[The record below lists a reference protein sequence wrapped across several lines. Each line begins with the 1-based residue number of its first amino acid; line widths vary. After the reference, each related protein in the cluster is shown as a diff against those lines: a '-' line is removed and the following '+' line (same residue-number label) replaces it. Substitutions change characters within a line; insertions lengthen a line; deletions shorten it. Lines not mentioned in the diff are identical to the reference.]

1 MSGWSTCR
9 TPNRPGPPQNTAAPA
24 ECATTAHA
32 QDAHNARADAML
44 ISGFMATTARPPASP
59 TRSSGFEPYVP
70 ASQSPAEFTLKAI
83 VIGSLFGLL
92 FGASTVYLGLRAG
105 LTVSASIPIAVLAI
119 SVLKKLGGSTILEN
133 NIVQTIGSAGESV
146 AGGVVFTIPALIFLV
161 PEGPKYFSYFQIL
174 MLAFAG
180 GIMGVLMMVPLRRAL
195 IVKEHG
201 VLPYPEGAA
210 CADVLVAGE
219 RGGALAATVFSGLAV
234 GAVWKA
240 LSWIVQLFRTDVGYS
255 MPRTSF
261 FPNAT
266 LNVDISPEYMGVG
279 YVIGPRI
286 AGVMFAG
293 GVLSWLVL
301 LPLLTILG
309 NYMTV
314 PFPPVPASGLMIKQM
329 SARQLWSAYIRYT
342 GAGAVLAAGLITL
355 ARTIP
360 TIVSSFRDSAK
371 DFGGGKGAVVQS
383 RTERD
388 IPMIVVLVGSL
399 ALAIFLAVAPR
410 MPTNG
415 NFLASLLIVI
425 FGFFFVTV
433 SSRITGLIGSS
444 SNPIS
449 GMTIATLILTCTIF
463 VALGWTGDAYA
474 PVALCVGAVICIAAA
489 QAGGT
494 SQDLKTG
501 YIVGATPIYQQIGLL
516 IGVITSALVIGMT
529 TLYLHS
535 VMTIGSQAL
544 PAPQAT
550 LMSTIIKG
558 LLSQNLPWGLVL
570 VGVFI
575 SITLELCGIH
585 SLSFAVGSYLPIAT
599 TAPIFA
605 GGLVRWFVERKTG
618 VAEESEVGSGTLFS
632 SGLIAGGSLAG
643 ILYAVLFGRHII
655 GAADD
660 AGTLGLI
667 PLLHEGTIG
676 MVAGGLLFAALGI
689 VLARAAQKKL
699 A

>member
-1 MSGWSTCR
+1 MAQTPTPPVR
-9 TPNRPGPPQNTAAPA
+9 TTFQ
-24 ECATTAHA
+24 
-32 QDAHNARADAML
+32 
-44 ISGFMATTARPPASP
+44 
-59 TRSSGFEPYVP
+59 PYVP
-70 ASQSPAEFTLKAI
+70 ATESPAEFTAKA
-83 VIGSLFGLL
+83 VVLGVLFGLI

-119 SVLKKLGGSTILEN
+119 SVLKKIGGSTILEN
-133 NIVQTIGSAGESV
+133 NIVQTIGSAGESI
-146 AGGVVFTIPALIFLV
+146 AGGVVFTIPALIFLA
-161 PEGPKYFSYFQIL
+161 PYGPGFFSYFQIL

-180 GIMGVLMMVPLRRAL
+180 GILGVLMMVPLRRAL

-210 CADVLVAGE
+210 CADVLIAGE
-219 RGGALAATVFSGLAV
+219 RGGALARTVFSGLGI
-234 GAVWKA
+234 GAAWKS
-240 LSWIVQLFRTDVGYS
+240 LSWIFQIFTTAVGYS
-255 MPRTSF
+255 MSRASF

-314 PFPPVPASGLMIKQM
+314 PFPPIPASGKMIKEM
-329 SARQLWSAYIRYT
+329 SAQQLWSAYIRYT
-342 GAGAVLAAGLITL
+342 GAGAVLASGLITL

-360 TIVSSFRDSAK
+360 TIISSFRDSVKNFSA
-371 DFGGGKGAVVQS
+371 GSGAAPL

-388 IPMIVVLVGSL
+388 IPATVVLIGSL
-399 ALAIFLAVAPR
+399 ALAVFLAVAPK
-410 MPTNG
+410 MPTQG
-415 NFLASLLIVI
+415 KPLAAVLIVI

-463 VALGWTGDAYA
+463 VALGWTGDYYA

-501 YIVGATPIYQQIGLL
+501 YLVGATPIYQQIGLL
-516 IGVITSALVIGMT
+516 IGVITSALVIGLT
-529 TLYLHS
+529 TLYLHN

-558 LLSQNLPWGLVL
+558 LLSRNLPWGLVL

-575 SITLELCGIH
+575 SITLELCGIR

-599 TAPIFA
+599 TAPIFV
-605 GGLVRWFVERKTG
+605 GGIVRWFVERKTG
-618 VAEESEVGSGTLFS
+618 QAAESEVSSGTLFS

-643 ILYAVLFGRHII
+643 ILYALLFGRHII
-655 GAADD
+655 AAADD
-660 AGTLGLI
+660 ADTPGLI
-667 PLLHEGTIG
+667 PALHNGTIG
-676 MVAGGLLFAALGI
+676 TIAGAVLFAALAI
-689 VLARAAQKKL
+689 VLARAAQKKI

>member
-1 MSGWSTCR
+1 
-9 TPNRPGPPQNTAAPA
+9 
-24 ECATTAHA
+24 
-32 QDAHNARADAML
+32 
-44 ISGFMATTARPPASP
+44 MATIAPLPA
-59 TRSSGFEPYVP
+59 FQPYVP
-70 ASQSPAEFTLKAI
+70 ASQSPAEFTLKAV
-83 VIGSLFGLL
+83 VIGVLFGLI

-119 SVLKKLGGSTILEN
+119 SVLKRLGGSTILEN

-146 AGGVVFTIPALIFLV
+146 AGGVVFTIPALIFLT
-161 PEGPKYFSYFQIL
+161 PRGPAYFTYFQIT

-180 GIMGVLMMVPLRRAL
+180 GILGVLMMVPLRRAL

-210 CADVLVAGE
+210 CADVLIAGE
-219 RGGALAATVFSGLAV
+219 RGGALAATVFQGLGI
-234 GAVWKA
+234 GALWKA
-240 LSWIVQLFRTDVGYS
+240 LSWIVQIFRTAIGYS
-255 MPRTSF
+255 MARSSF

-266 LNVDISPEYMGVG
+266 LNLDISPEYMGVG

-293 GVLSWLVL
+293 GVLSWMVL
-301 LPLLTILG
+301 LPLLSILG
-309 NYMTV
+309 NYMPG
-314 PFPPVPASGLMIKQM
+314 PFPPVPASGLRIADMTAQ
-329 SARQLWSAYIRYT
+329 QLWSAYIRYT
-342 GAGAVLAAGLITL
+342 GAGAVLASGLITL

-360 TIVSSFRDSAK
+360 TIVSSFRDSVR
-371 DFGGGKGAVVQS
+371 DFSADRSVATL

-388 IPMIVVLVGSL
+388 LPLAVVVGGSL
-399 ALAIFLAVAPR
+399 LLAIFLAVAPG
-410 MPTNG
+410 MPTQG
-415 NFLASLLIVI
+415 NFLVSALVIV

-463 VALGWTGDAYA
+463 VALGMTGDYYSPIAIS
-474 PVALCVGAVICIAAA
+474 VGAIVCIASAN
-489 QAGGT
+489 AGGT

-501 YIVGATPIYQQIGLL
+501 YIVGATPIYQQIGLI
-516 IGVITSALVIGMT
+516 IGVLTSSLVIGMT
-529 TLYLHS
+529 TLYLHR
-535 VMTIGSQAL
+535 VMGIGSASL

-550 LMSTIIKG
+550 LMATIIKG

-575 SITLELCGIH
+575 SVTLELCGIH

-605 GGLVRWFVERKTG
+605 GGLVRAYVEKRTG
-618 VAEESEVGSGTLFS
+618 KAEESEVGAGTLFS

-643 ILYAVLFGRHII
+643 ILYAVLFGRNLIKE
-655 GAADD
+655 AD
-660 AGTLGLI
+660 AVTGLVPAI
-667 PLLHEGTIG
+667 HEGPIG
-676 MVAGGLLFAALGI
+676 MVAGGLLFLALAV
-689 VLARAAQKKL
+689 VLGRAAQKKIM
-699 A
+699 

>member
-1 MSGWSTCR
+1 MAHKPTVST
-9 TPNRPGPPQNTAAPA
+9 TTVPA
-24 ECATTAHA
+24 
-32 QDAHNARADAML
+32 
-44 ISGFMATTARPPASP
+44 
-59 TRSSGFEPYVP
+59 RSAFQPYVP
-70 ASQSPAEFTLKAI
+70 ATQSPAEFTAKAI
-83 VIGSLFGLL
+83 LLGAVFGLI

-119 SVLKKLGGSTILEN
+119 SVLKRLGGSTILEN

-146 AGGVVFTIPALIFLV
+146 AAGVVFTVPALIFLAPRG
-161 PEGPKYFSYFQIL
+161 PEYFNYFQITV
-174 MLAFAG
+174 LALAG
-180 GIMGVLMMVPLRRAL
+180 GILGVLMMVPLRRAL

-201 VLPYPEGAA
+201 VLPYPEGTA

-219 RGGALAATVFSGLAV
+219 RGGTLAKTVFMGLGI
-234 GAVWKA
+234 GALWKA
-240 LSWIVQLFRTDVGYS
+240 LSWIIQLFPTAIGRS
-255 MPRTSF
+255 MSRTSI

-301 LPLLTILG
+301 LPLLSIMG

-314 PFPPVPASGLMIKQM
+314 PFPPVPASGLRIDEM
-329 SARQLWSAYIRYT
+329 SPGQLWSAYIRYT

-360 TIVSSFRDSAK
+360 TIVSSFRESIK
-371 DFGGGKGAVVQS
+371 DFSGGTAAAAGRN

-388 IPMIVVLVGSL
+388 IPMIAVLGGTLLLAIVLAIAPRLPTQGNILAAVLV
-399 ALAIFLAVAPR
+399 
-410 MPTNG
+410 
-415 NFLASLLIVI
+415 VI

-433 SSRITGLIGSS
+433 SSRIVGLIGSS

-463 VALGWTGDAYA
+463 VAIGWTGDWYA
-474 PVALCVGAVICIAAA
+474 PIALCVGALVCIAAA
-489 QAGGT
+489 NAGAT

-501 YIVGATPIYQQIGLL
+501 YIVGATPIYQQYGLI
-516 IGVITSALVIGMT
+516 IGVLASALIIGYT

-535 VMTIGSQAL
+535 VMVIGSDAL

-575 SITLELCGIH
+575 SLTLELCGIH
-585 SLSFAVGSYLPIAT
+585 SLSFAVGSYLPIQT

-605 GGLVRWFVERKTG
+605 GGLVRAYVERKTG
-618 VAEESEVGSGTLFS
+618 VTEESEVGSGTLFS

-643 ILYAVLFGRHII
+643 ILYAILFGRGII
-655 GAADD
+655 QDAEGAP
-660 AGTLGLI
+660 GLI
-667 PLLHEGTIG
+667 PAIHDGTAG
-676 MVAGGLLFAALGI
+676 LVAGGLLFFALGVI
-689 VLARAAQKKL
+689 LSRIGQRKIT
-699 A
+699 

>member
-1 MSGWSTCR
+1 MDTR
-9 TPNRPGPPQNTAAPA
+9 T
-24 ECATTAHA
+24 ATKPVF
-32 QDAHNARADAML
+32 Q
-44 ISGFMATTARPPASP
+44 
-59 TRSSGFEPYVP
+59 PYVP
-70 ASQSPAEFTLKAI
+70 ASQSPAEFTVKA
-83 VIGSLFGLL
+83 VILGVVFGLI

-119 SVLKKLGGSTILEN
+119 SVLKRLGGSTILEN

-146 AGGVVFTIPALIFLV
+146 AGGVVFTIPALIFLA
-161 PEGPKYFSYFQIL
+161 PPGPSYFNYFQIL

-180 GIMGVLMMVPLRRAL
+180 GILGVLMMVPLRRAL

-219 RGGALAATVFSGLAV
+219 RGGALARTVFTGLGI
-234 GAVWKA
+234 GALWKSF
-240 LSWIVQLFRTDVGYS
+240 SWILQIFRTTVGYTLA
-255 MPRTSF
+255 RTSF

-301 LPLLTILG
+301 LPLLSIMG

-314 PFPPVPASGLMIKQM
+314 PFPPVPASGLRIDQM
-329 SARQLWSAYIRYT
+329 SASQLWSAYIRYT
-342 GAGAVLAAGLITL
+342 GAGAVLASGIITL

-360 TIVSSFRDSAK
+360 TIISSFRDSVK
-371 DFGGGKGAVVQS
+371 DFGTKGGTVQT

-388 IPMIVVLVGSL
+388 IPAAVVLGGSL
-399 ALAIFLAVAPR
+399 LLAIFLAVAPR
-410 MPTNG
+410 MPTQG
-415 NFLASLLIVI
+415 NPLVAVLIII

-463 VALGWTGDAYA
+463 VALGWTGSFYA
-474 PVALCVGAVICIAAA
+474 PVALTVGAIVCIAAA

-501 YIVGATPIYQQIGLL
+501 YIVGATPIYQQMGLI
-516 IGVITSALVIGMT
+516 IGVVASSLVIGLT
-529 TLYLHS
+529 TLYLHR
-535 VMTIGSQAL
+535 VMGIGSAAL

-550 LMSTIIKG
+550 LMATIIKG
-558 LLSQNLPWGLVL
+558 LLGQNLPWGLVL

-575 SITLELCGIH
+575 SVTLELCGIH

-605 GGLVRWFVERKTG
+605 GGVVRALVERKTG
-618 VAEESEVGSGTLFS
+618 VAEDSEVGSGTLFS

-643 ILYAVLFGRHII
+643 ILYAVLYGRNII
-655 GAADD
+655 RDADSVT
-660 AGTLGLI
+660 GFI
-667 PLLHEGTIG
+667 PAIHEGT
-676 MVAGGLLFAALGI
+676 GGLIAGALLFIALGVI
-689 VLARAAQKKL
+689 LGRAAQKKL

>member
-1 MSGWSTCR
+1 MAHTAKSAKFTKSTQ
-9 TPNRPGPPQNTAAPA
+9 P
-24 ECATTAHA
+24 
-32 QDAHNARADAML
+32 
-44 ISGFMATTARPPASP
+44 ARPAASG
-59 TRSSGFEPYVP
+59 TTFQPYVP
-70 ASQSPAEFTLKAI
+70 PTQSPAEFTAKAVVLGI
-83 VIGSLFGLL
+83 LFGLL

-119 SVLKKLGGSTILEN
+119 SVLKRLGGSTILEN
-133 NIVQTIGSAGESV
+133 NIVQTIGSAGESL
-146 AGGVVFTIPALIFLV
+146 AAGVVFTIPALIFLV
-161 PEGPKYFSYFQIL
+161 PHGPAYFNYWQL
-174 MLAFAG
+174 TLLAIAG
-180 GIMGVLMMVPLRRAL
+180 GILGVLMMVPLRQAL

-201 VLPYPEGAA
+201 ALPYPEGTA

-219 RGGALAATVFSGLAV
+219 RGGALARTVFMGLGV
-234 GAVWKA
+234 GALWKS
-240 LSWIVQLFRTDVGYS
+240 LSWIFQIFPTAVGHSISRTGV
-255 MPRTSF
+255 

-266 LNVDISPEYMGVG
+266 LNVDLSPEYMGVG

-314 PFPPVPASGLMIKQM
+314 PFPPVPASGLRIDQM
-329 SARQLWSAYIRYT
+329 SAQQLWSAYIRYT

-360 TIVSSFRDSAK
+360 TIIASFRESVR
-371 DFGGGKGAVVQS
+371 DFGSTAGAGGRI

-388 IPMIVVLVGSL
+388 MPMSVVLVGSL
-399 ALAIFLAVAPR
+399 LIALFLALTPGMPMQWNFVAA
-410 MPTNG
+410 
-415 NFLASLLIVI
+415 FLIVV
-425 FGFFFVTV
+425 FAFFFVTV
-433 SSRITGLIGSS
+433 SSRITGLIGNS

-449 GMTIATLILTCTIF
+449 GMTIATLIMTCSIF
-463 VALGWTGDAYA
+463 VAVGWRGDFYA
-474 PVALCVGAVICIAAA
+474 PIALGVGAVVCIAAA
-489 QAGGT
+489 IAGAT

-501 YIVGATPIYQQIGLL
+501 FLVGATPVRQQVGLI
-516 IGVITSALVIGMT
+516 IGVLTASFVIGIT
-529 TLYLHS
+529 TLALHS
-535 VMTIGSQAL
+535 VMTIGSSSL

-550 LMSTIIKG
+550 LMATIIKG

-575 SITLELCGIH
+575 SVTLELCGIR

-605 GGLVRWFVERKTG
+605 GGLVRWFVERQTG
-618 VAEESEVGSGTLFS
+618 EKQESEISAGTLFS

-643 ILYAVLFGRHII
+643 ILYASLFGFEVI
-655 GAADD
+655 GEADD
-660 AGTLGLI
+660 AATVGLI
-667 PLLHEGTIG
+667 PFLHQGTVG
-676 MVAGGLLFAALGI
+676 MVAGGLLFAALAV
-689 VLARAAQKKL
+689 VLARAGRKKIE
-699 A
+699 

>member
-1 MSGWSTCR
+1 
-9 TPNRPGPPQNTAAPA
+9 
-24 ECATTAHA
+24 
-32 QDAHNARADAML
+32 
-44 ISGFMATTARPPASP
+44 MATTVQPH
-59 TRSSGFEPYVP
+59 GFQPYVSP
-70 ASQSPAEFTLKAI
+70 AESPAEFTGKAI
-83 VIGSLFGLL
+83 LIGAIFGLI

-133 NIVQTIGSAGESV
+133 NIVQTIGSAGETV
-146 AGGVVFTIPALIFLV
+146 AGGVVFTIPALIFLT
-161 PEGPKYFSYFQIL
+161 PYGPSYFSYFQIT
-174 MLAFAG
+174 MLALAG
-180 GIMGVLMMVPLRRAL
+180 GILGVLMMVPLRRAL

-219 RGGALAATVFSGLAV
+219 KGGQLAATVFTGLGV
-234 GAVWKA
+234 GALWKA
-240 LSWIVQLFRTDVGYS
+240 LSWIFQVFRTVIGYG
-255 MPRTSF
+255 MARTSF

-293 GVLSWLVL
+293 GVLSWMVL
-301 LPLLTILG
+301 LPLLSIAG
-309 NYMTV
+309 RYMPG
-314 PFPPVPASGLMIKQM
+314 PFPPVPASGLRIDQM
-329 SARQLWSAYIRYT
+329 TAQQIWSAYIRYT
-342 GAGAVLAAGLITL
+342 GAGAVLAAGIITL
-355 ARTIP
+355 CRTIP
-360 TIVSSFRDSAK
+360 TIVSSFRDSMK
-371 DFGGGKGAVVQS
+371 DFGAGRGTAKTL

-388 IPMIVVLVGSL
+388 IPLSVVLIGSL
-399 ALAIFLAVAPR
+399 LLAVFLATAPKL
-410 MPTNG
+410 PTQG
-415 NFLASLLIVI
+415 NILAAVLTVI

-433 SSRITGLIGSS
+433 SSRIAGLIGTS

-449 GMTIATLILTCTIF
+449 GMTIATLILTCSIF
-463 VALGWTGDAYA
+463 VGIGWTGDYYA
-474 PVALCVGAVICIAAA
+474 PIAICVGAVVCIAAA
-489 QAGGT
+489 QGGGT

-501 YIVGATPIYQQIGLL
+501 FLVGATPLYQQIGLV
-516 IGVITSALVIGMT
+516 IGVVTSAFVIGMT

-535 VMTIGSQAL
+535 VMGIGSTAL

-575 SITLELCGIH
+575 SVTLELCGIH

-605 GGLVRWFVERKTG
+605 GGLVRAAVERRTG
-618 VAEESEVGSGTLFS
+618 RSEESEVGAGTLFS

-643 ILYAVLFGRHII
+643 ILYAVLYGRNVIR
-655 GAADD
+655 D
-660 AGTLGLI
+660 AEDVTGLV
-667 PLLHEGTIG
+667 PFLHEGGSG
-676 MVAGGLLFAALGI
+676 MIFGALLFLALAV
-689 VLARAAQKKL
+689 VLGRAAQKKVM
-699 A
+699 